1 MKKWIVG
8 SIIGFVVLISALE
21 IARRSMVEEEQ
32 LPVSITAEQPQKP
45 GETGRV
51 YSETDLSTDQEF
63 DQADK
68 ILDSRENSLNEAK
81 RKTGIIVDNIK
92 K

>member
-1 MKKWIVG
+1 LKKWIVG

-32 LPVSITAEQPQKP
+32 LPVSITAEQPQQP
-45 GETGRV
+45 SETGRV